1 MTKKQIVFVSVTIV
15 ILIILIVGTI
25 AYAGKNNEI
34 EQSKAPEIKVE
45 RRNIPQPA
53 INDVLPENNQ
63 ESTTSKTD
71 ESASSQTTQ
80 SETNKSESSQ
90 TTQGV
95 LSSGN
100 LLRKTIETAPPESSG
115 YPIPKT
121 HHFYEIRGSVMPG
134 NKDYAELS
142 IDMDITKNYDIQLR
156 ELRKIIQPVLGE
168 NITNQIIEVAKK
180 KTADTVEIYKRFE
193 TDTKEVS
200 IGSSYGNP
208 IVSFQSWQ
216 K

>member
-1 MTKKQIVFVSVTIV
+1 
-15 ILIILIVGTI
+15 
-25 AYAGKNNEI
+25 
-34 EQSKAPEIKVE
+34 
-45 RRNIPQPA
+45 
-53 INDVLPENNQ
+53 
-63 ESTTSKTD
+63 
-71 ESASSQTTQ
+71 
-80 SETNKSESSQ
+80 
-90 TTQGV
+90 
-95 LSSGN
+95 
-100 LLRKTIETAPPESSG
+100 
-115 YPIPKT
+115 
-121 HHFYEIRGSVMPG
+121 MPG

>member
-1 MTKKQIVFVSVTIV
+1 VTKKQIVFVSVTIV

-53 INDVLPENNQ
+53 IQ

-121 HHFYEIRGSVMPG
+121 HHY
-134 NKDYAELS
+134 L
-142 IDMDITKNYDIQLR
+142 
-156 ELRKIIQPVLGE
+156 
-168 NITNQIIEVAKK
+168 
-180 KTADTVEIYKRFE
+180 
-193 TDTKEVS
+193 
-200 IGSSYGNP
+200 
-208 IVSFQSWQ
+208 
-216 K
+216 

>member
-1 MTKKQIVFVSVTIV
+1 VTKKQIVFVSVTIV

-53 INDVLPENNQ
+53 IQ

-168 NITNQIIEVAKK
+168 NITNQIIKEAEK
-180 KTADTVEIYKRFE
+180 KTADTVKIYKRFE

>member
-1 MTKKQIVFVSVTIV
+1 VTKKQIVFVSVTIV

-53 INDVLPENNQ
+53 IQ

-168 NITNQIIEVAKK
+168 SITNQIIEEAEK
-180 KTADTVEIYKRFE
+180 KTADTVKIYKRFE

>member
-1 MTKKQIVFVSVTIV
+1 VTKKQIVFVSVTIV

-25 AYAGKNNEI
+25 AFAGKNNEI

-53 INDVLPENNQ
+53 IK

-121 HHFYEIRGSVMPG
+121 HHFYEIRGSVMSG

>member
-1 MTKKQIVFVSVTIV
+1 VTKKQIVFVSVTIV

-25 AYAGKNNEI
+25 AYTGKNNEI

-53 INDVLPENNQ
+53 IQ

>member
-1 MTKKQIVFVSVTIV
+1 VTKKQIVFVSVTIV

-53 INDVLPENNQ
+53 IQ

-100 LLRKTIETAPPESSG
+100 LLRKTIETAHPESSG

-168 NITNQIIEVAKK
+168 NITNQIIQVAKK

>member
-1 MTKKQIVFVSVTIV
+1 VTKKQIVFVSVTIV

-53 INDVLPENNQ
+53 IQ